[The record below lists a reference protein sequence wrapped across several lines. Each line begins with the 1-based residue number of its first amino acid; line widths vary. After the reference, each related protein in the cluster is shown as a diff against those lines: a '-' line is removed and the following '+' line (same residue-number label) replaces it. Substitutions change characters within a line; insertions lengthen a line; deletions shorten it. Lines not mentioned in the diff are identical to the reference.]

1 MLPVAR
7 TSKRRKRQRRSHH
20 ALSRPNLVAC
30 PKCGDAKLPHAAC
43 ENCGYVSSSVALPLK
58 QEES

>member
-1 MLPVAR
+1 MLPVAK
-7 TSKRRKRQRRSHH
+7 TSKARKRKRRSHH

-43 ENCGYVSSSVALPLK
+43 EKCGYVSSSVALPLK
-58 QEES
+58 DEES

>member
-7 TSKRRKRQRRSHH
+7 TSKARKRKRRAHH

-43 ENCGYVSSSVALPLK
+43 ENCGYVSASVALPLK
-58 QEES
+58 DQES